1 MARVRGFLRAMG
13 WNLWVSQCCE
23 VLPHVLVADDLD
35 NGAGHLGAA
44 QADPLQQW
52 LQPPHIALHVR
63 VQERQDVACG
73 QKPRAPSGSH
83 TPSTP
88 QADGTTAS
96 HPGTSQNFSGKQSYR
111 GGAGDPDGCLLT
123 PSGARQPGLAPQDAL
138 LPATCEPPAP
148 QLCSPEPLGRAVA
161 RCLLSTVSAEQFC
174 SAVFSCP
181 PRELSE
187 GSQGELVQA
196 CGRASPYLW
205 QPAPPP
211 AWPVSDRASL

>member
-1 MARVRGFLRAMG
+1 MSLSLMTSITGQATLVRLRRT
-13 WNLWVSQCCE
+13 LSS
-23 VLPHVLVADDLD
+23 
-35 NGAGHLGAA
+35 
-44 QADPLQQW
+44 
-52 LQPPHIALHVR
+52 
-63 VQERQDVACG
+63 
-73 QKPRAPSGSH
+73 SGSSH
-83 TPSTP
+83 PTLHSTCESRNVRTSPAGRSHGHHQALTP
-88 QADGTTAS
+88 QAPHRLTVPQPHTLALPKISPGSRATA
-96 HPGTSQNFSGKQSYR
+96 

-187 GSQGELVQA
+187 GSQGELVQV

-211 AWPVSDRASL
+211 AWPVSGRASL